1 MATGK
6 WDRLEALF
14 HELSG
19 LPEEERRRRLATLAR
34 TAPSDAA
41 ELATLLAHQGRA
53 SEWFRA
59 SAPWIASDGEPSAAH
74 PGPDPL
80 LGRQVLHYRVDAPL
94 GRGGMGVVYRATD
107 VRLGRAVALKF
118 LHPGRIGDEDAR
130 AALLAEAR
138 AAAALDHPHLCT
150 IHDVGE
156 TDDGLLF
163 IAMAYYEGRT
173 LKAVLKEEGALVPE
187 RALAIAHAIAS
198 ALAAAHAAGVVHR
211 DVKPANVLL
220 TAGGDAVKLL
230 DFGIAHRTRASAR
243 AGPATAGTLAYMS
256 PEQLAGGGTDAR
268 TDLWGL
274 GVTLWEM
281 LAGQRPFRAPSRLEL
296 VDTIELDAPAL
307 TPAPVDLP
315 PGAVTLVESLLRK
328 DPAERPASA
337 AAVRDALAGLL
348 LPPRG
353 PVETEAEARSR
364 RIPVGAL
371 NAALIVLALAAAV
384 VLVRVARD
392 PPGTRDTPTY
402 SFRIPAPGPLLS
414 WSWIDLSPDGHLLVH
429 AAAGNGPLGI
439 QDLRTGEHRALVGSE
454 GALNPFFHPDG
465 RQVAYQRG
473 TALALELADVSG
485 AHPTRTLGAL
495 PFQAEGL
502 TFVDSARLVAAD
514 RAVGL
519 RVAPVGPAGM
529 LGPLR
534 SLTSTTALGH
544 LGHAH
549 PRAIPGR
556 EAVLFEIRRSA
567 GIRLGVVDLRDG
579 RVRELDVPGQTP
591 RWAEGHVIYTA
602 FAELHALPF
611 DTATLQPT
619 GPPRPLGLPVNARSN
634 ARDFALAGPRLA
646 YLRPLSDDRR
656 LVEVDSAGQPRPLV
670 RRWQTFLHPQWS
682 PDGRSLVYVNRVAPR
697 PLEMFV
703 LEPVSGRLTGFQRDR
718 QAQRPLWTD
727 NGDSLVFTG
736 IDPARGGAAVFKRAS
751 DGGGVERVVVAGGRV
766 GVATSR
772 DGRWVVFRE
781 LATDRTRA
789 LDLRTHDT
797 LELSTH
803 GIDGSVA
810 FAPDGR
816 RIAYTRTVAGA
827 ATVFVR
833 SFPPLAEP
841 VVVSSPTG
849 RDPRWGRDGNE
860 LFYRSGP
867 DVVRARLVP
876 EPALAVAERTTLF
889 SAPYDI
895 ESGWD
900 VHPGGQRFLFVEAR
914 QDSATVV
921 VRPLPVG

>member
-19 LPEEERRRRLATLAR
+19 LPADEQRRRLAALAR
-34 TAPSDAA
+34 TAPADAA
-41 ELATLLAHQGRA
+41 ELTALLAHQPRA

-59 SAPWIASDGEPSAAH
+59 SAPWIGSDDEMPGIEA
-74 PGPDPL
+74 GPDPL
-80 LGRQVLHYRVDAPL
+80 VGRQVLHYRVDAPL

-130 AALLAEAR
+130 AALLGEAR

-156 TDDGLLF
+156 TEDGLLF

-173 LKAVLKEEGALVPE
+173 LKTVLKAEGALAPE
-187 RALAIAHAIAS
+187 RALTIAHAVAS
-198 ALAAAHAAGVVHR
+198 GLAAAHAAGVVHR

-220 TAGGDAVKLL
+220 TAAGDAVKLL
-230 DFGIAHRTRASAR
+230 DFGIAHRSRTTTRS
-243 AGPATAGTLAYMS
+243 GPTTAGTLAYMS

-281 LAGQRPFRAPSRLEL
+281 LTGQRPFRAASRLEL

-307 TPAPVDLP
+307 SPIPADVPA
-315 PGAVTLVESLLRK
+315 GAVTLVASLLRK
-328 DPAERPASA
+328 DAAERPASA
-337 AAVRDALAGLL
+337 GEVRDALAALL
-348 LPPRG
+348 APP
-353 PVETEAEARSR
+353 PPPAESAAEARSR
-364 RIPVGAL
+364 RIPVAAL
-371 NAALIVLALAAAV
+371 NVALIVLALAAAV

-392 PPGTRDTPTY
+392 PTVPRDAPTH

-429 AAAGNGPLGI
+429 AAPGTGALGI
-439 QDLRTGEHRALVGSE
+439 QDLRTGEHRTLVGSE

-465 RQVAYQRG
+465 RRVAYQRG
-473 TALALELADVSG
+473 TGLALELADVSG
-485 AHPTRTLGAL
+485 AHPARPLGAL
-495 PFQAEGL
+495 PFQAEGM
-502 TFVDSARLVAAD
+502 TFVDTARLVVAD

-519 RVAPVGPAGM
+519 RVAPVGPAGT

-549 PRAIPGR
+549 PHAIPGR
-556 EAVLFEIRRSA
+556 DAVLFEIRRSD

-579 RVRELDVPGQTP
+579 RVHELDVPGQTP
-591 RWAEGHVIYTA
+591 RWAEGQVIYTA

-611 DTATLQPT
+611 DTATLRPT
-619 GPPRPLGLPVNARSN
+619 GPPRALGLPVNARSN
-634 ARDFALAGPRLA
+634 ARDFALAGRRLA
-646 YLRPLSDDRR
+646 YLAPLSDDRR
-656 LVEVDSAGQPRPLV
+656 LVEVDPAGQPRPLV

-703 LEPVSGRLTGFQRDR
+703 LDPASGRLTGFQRER
-718 QAQRPLWTD
+718 QAQRPLWSD
-727 NGDSLVFTG
+727 DGDSLVFTG

-751 DGGGVERVVVAGGRV
+751 DGGGAERVVVGGGKV
-766 GVATSR
+766 AVATSR

-789 LDLRTHDT
+789 LDLRTEDT
-797 LELSTH
+797 LELSPY
-803 GIDGSVA
+803 GIDGYVS

-816 RIAYTRTVAGA
+816 RVAYTRTVAGNT
-827 ATVFVR
+827 TVFVR
-833 SFPPLAEP
+833 SFPALADP
-841 VVVSSPTG
+841 VVVSSTTG
-849 RDPRWGRDGNE
+849 RDPRWGRDGTE

-867 DVVRARLVP
+867 DVVRARLVS
-876 EPALAVAERTTLF
+876 EPGLAVAERTTLF
-889 SAPYDI
+889 SAPYDV

-921 VRPLPVG
+921 VRPLPAG